1 MAIALAGPAGAGVLD
16 AQRLRELFPAPYVVG
31 EKDGTIPVWPVFK
44 QDGPNTDLVCYVFE
58 SIDFAAIPGFSGTPM
73 NLLVALDPGG
83 QYLDVRVLSHHEP
96 VFLDGLG
103 EEPLF
108 KFVAQYRGLSLKQT
122 IKIGSGPDRGSRQAS
137 TNAYVDG
144 VAKATA
150 SVRILNQS
158 VLSAA
163 LKVARVKLGFSAG
176 KDPDLVAHVRGE
188 LFEAM
193 NWSQLQQAGL
203 VRHLTLRNRD
213 VEGAFAGTAG
223 AGIDAQAVEHP
234 DETFIDL
241 YAAMVSVPSAGRNLL
256 APSGYQSMLDRVG
269 PGDHVM
275 LLMSSGRYNFV
286 PEDFVRASVPDRL
299 TLKQDGLPIEM
310 HDLDLDSEL
319 RPVGQPAF
327 DTWKAFRVIAAAG
340 LDPGQPIDIA
350 LRVVRSKGIV
360 YPERVARDFPLHFS
374 IPERFVVPAPEDQ
387 KGWRA
392 MWKSRWPSI
401 AVLTAALAILAAL
414 LARQDAVLTD
424 WRRLRVARP
433 MFLAFTVVFIGWF
446 AQAQLSIVNVVALLQ
461 ALVAGR
467 SLGFFLFDPL
477 TVILWA
483 FVLATLLVWGRGTFC
498 GWLCPFGALQELAA
512 LAGRWLRAPR
522 LKLRLSTDRRLKR
535 VKYAV
540 LAVVIVAALW
550 SPRAG
555 DWAVEIEPFK
565 TAITLLFVRSWP
577 FAAYAAALVLAGV
590 VVNKFFCRYLCP
602 LGAWLALL
610 GRARRLDWIARR
622 LECGQPCQTCRHRC
636 DYQAIEPSGRIDYDE
651 CFQCMDCVAI
661 HRSDRL
667 CAPRILEAKG
677 GRRMIVV
684 AARDPAGA
692 GPRPAPPA
700 WSAS

>member
-1 MAIALAGPAGAGVLD
+1 
-16 AQRLRELFPAPYVVG
+16 
-31 EKDGTIPVWPVFK
+31 
-44 QDGPNTDLVCYVFE
+44 
-58 SIDFAAIPGFSGTPM
+58 
-73 NLLVALDPGG
+73 
-83 QYLDVRVLSHHEP
+83 
-96 VFLDGLG
+96 
-103 EEPLF
+103 
-108 KFVAQYRGLSLKQT
+108 
-122 IKIGSGPDRGSRQAS
+122 
-137 TNAYVDG
+137 
-144 VAKATA
+144 
-150 SVRILNQS
+150 
-158 VLSAA
+158 
-163 LKVARVKLGFSAG
+163 
-176 KDPDLVAHVRGE
+176 
-188 LFEAM
+188 
-193 NWSQLQQAGL
+193 
-203 VRHLTLRNRD
+203 
-213 VEGAFAGTAG
+213 
-223 AGIDAQAVEHP
+223 
-234 DETFIDL
+234 
-241 YAAMVSVPSAGRNLL
+241 
-256 APSGYQSMLDRVG
+256 
-269 PGDHVM
+269 
-275 LLMSSGRYNFV
+275 
-286 PEDFVRASVPDRL
+286 
-299 TLKQDGLPIEM
+299 
-310 HDLDLDSEL
+310 
-319 RPVGQPAF
+319 
-327 DTWKAFRVIAAAG
+327 
-340 LDPGQPIDIA
+340 
-350 LRVVRSKGIV
+350 
-360 YPERVARDFPLHFS
+360 
-374 IPERFVVPAPEDQ
+374 
-387 KGWRA
+387 
-392 MWKSRWPSI
+392 
-401 AVLTAALAILAAL
+401 
-414 LARQDAVLTD
+414 
-424 WRRLRVARP
+424 
-433 MFLAFTVVFIGWF
+433 
-446 AQAQLSIVNVVALLQ
+446 
-461 ALVAGR
+461 
-467 SLGFFLFDPL
+467 
-477 TVILWA
+477 VILWA